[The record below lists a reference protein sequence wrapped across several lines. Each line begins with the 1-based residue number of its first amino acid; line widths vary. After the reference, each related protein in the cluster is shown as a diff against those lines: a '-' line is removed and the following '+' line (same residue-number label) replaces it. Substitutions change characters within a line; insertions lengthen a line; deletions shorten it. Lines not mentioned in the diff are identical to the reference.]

1 MQPATP
7 GTDLVTTLDRSVQYQ
22 AEQVL
27 VRQVGVTGAMGGQ
40 IIVMDTDT
48 GDVIAMV
55 SVDRNE
61 QGVPV
66 VSGGNFAAVGA
77 YEPGSVGKVITVAAA
92 LEEGAVTPDTMFG
105 YIPWE
110 YDCTRDE
117 GGVLHDSH
125 PARPLVADDRRD
137 PRRVVER
144 RHDPRQQDDPLL
156 AARSL
161 PARVRP
167 RRAHRPRLPG
177 RIGRHP
183 QAVERLDR
191 DGALHRGV
199 RPGRGVDA
207 DPAGQRRQRDRQ

>member
-1 MQPATP
+1 MLQPATP
-7 GTDLVTTLDRSVQYQ
+7 GTDLVTTIDRSVQYQ

-27 VRQVGVTGAMGGQ
+27 VRQVGVTGAVGGQ

-77 YEPGSVGKVITVAAA
+77 YEPGSVGKVITLAGA

-105 YIPWE
+105 YVPWE
-110 YDCTRDE
+110 YDCTIDV

-125 PARPLVADDRRD
+125 PARSVVADHRRRSSSS
-137 PRRVVER
+137 RRTSARSWSAR
-144 RHDPRQQDDPLL
+144 RSATSASTTTCGRSASASAPPSTSRTSRQASSSRGTTGPARS
-156 AARSL
+156 AARSPTARACRRRRSSW
-161 PARVRP
+161 PAP
-167 RRAHRPRLPG
+167 ST
-177 RIGRHP
+177 
-183 QAVERLDR
+183 
-191 DGALHRGV
+191 
-199 RPGRGVDA
+199 
-207 DPAGQRRQRDRQ
+207 